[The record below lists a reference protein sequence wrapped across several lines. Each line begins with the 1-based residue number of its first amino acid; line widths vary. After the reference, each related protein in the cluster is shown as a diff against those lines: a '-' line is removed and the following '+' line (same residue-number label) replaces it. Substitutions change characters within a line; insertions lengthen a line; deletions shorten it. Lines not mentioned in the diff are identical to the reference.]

1 MIRAAAKVWFE
12 CLLICYWYYQTQH
25 LLARLQICNMSG
37 LSKLA
42 MFCSLIICCW
52 SLCHD
57 QKNNKDLKITW
68 CASGPIIYGRF
79 LIDMTIK
86 LLMIVH
92 QGSGWK
98 ALSCNSKF
106 GSVSEDIEAFYECI
120 LLCCLLLTGW
130 VRQKFCRLVGPVT
143 YNISKSYLLPIGI
156 VLWNSMPFAKPICY
170 FPSILGSMFNVS
182 KVLYNGAYHCN
193 VQILLF

>member
-12 CLLICYWYYQTQH
+12 CLLICYWYHQTQH

-42 MFCSLIICCW
+42 MFCSLIMRCW

-68 CASGPIIYGRF
+68 CASGPIIYDRF
-79 LIDMTIK
+79 LIEMTIK

-106 GSVSEDIEAFYECI
+106 GSVSEDIEAFYEC
-120 LLCCLLLTGW
+120 LLVCCLLLAGW
-130 VRQKFCRLVGPVT
+130 VREILETCWASDIQHIQKLSAAYQC
-143 YNISKSYLLPIGI
+143 I

-170 FPSILGSMFNVS
+170 FPSILGSMFNVP